1 MFYQHNTSMYIWK
14 PLVKFYWSHLN
25 KFPSKFLAL
34 YNIIRSHRSAQNS
47 TFFGCSIYEYCFV
60 HVYFWQRRFIFDD
73 FKTTRQSYIL
83 QVNIKLNILK
93 SIACLF
99 LDIVARYIQFGVL
112 QGRQCIQKYIYIY
125 STFNALMSSVHL
137 YM

>member
-47 TFFGCSIYEYCFV
+47 TFFGCSIYEYSTIVSYMFISDKEDLYLMTLKRRGKAISYKWTLNSIYLKAL
-60 HVYFWQRRFIFDD
+60 HVYFWISSRGIFNLVCYRADNVS
-73 FKTTRQSYIL
+73 K
-83 QVNIKLNILK
+83 N
-93 SIACLF
+93 
-99 LDIVARYIQFGVL
+99 
-112 QGRQCIQKYIYIY
+112 IYI
-125 STFNALMSSVHL
+125 VHSML
-137 YM
+137 